1 MSNFLAGK
9 TWNKLIDGTVTL
21 ENNPAQFPQA
31 DAKAKTA
38 IGFSLNEEHLAM
50 VVHCQTS
57 KEMWDTIVATKERHS
72 ETNMMLAQCEWH
84 DYKFQS
90 GLSCSEYMGGL
101 NLLKMKIAGLGR
113 QLADTDVIS
122 KVLHDLPD
130 EFSNFREN
138 WRILATENEEMI
150 TLDKFSGHLL
160 ASEMSFTSRKKADA
174 GE

>member
-1 MSNFLAGK
+1 MKSHQRKA
-9 TWNKLIDGTVTL
+9 NKDKMNV
-21 ENNPAQFPQA
+21 E
-31 DAKAKTA
+31 
-38 IGFSLNEEHLAM
+38 
-50 VVHCQTS
+50 C
-57 KEMWDTIVATKERHS
+57 
-72 ETNMMLAQCEWH
+72 
-84 DYKFQS
+84 Y
-90 GLSCSEYMGGL
+90 SC
-101 NLLKMKIAGLGR
+101 